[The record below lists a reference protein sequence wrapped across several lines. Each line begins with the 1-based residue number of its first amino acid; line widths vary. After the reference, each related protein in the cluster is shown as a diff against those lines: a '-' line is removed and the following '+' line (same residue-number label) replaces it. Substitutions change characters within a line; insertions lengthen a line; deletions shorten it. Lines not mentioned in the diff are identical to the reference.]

1 MRFNKIKYNIIRVE
15 FSKNKNNIKRLPE
28 AIQAICPRY
37 VRYFCIVTVNM
48 NKIIIISKYKI

>member
-28 AIQAICPRY
+28 AIQAFSLR
-37 VRYFCIVTVNM
+37 RADSTFS
-48 NKIIIISKYKI
+48 IIWNSPEKSTDCE